1 MKRFVLALVLTVFL
15 AWCWKI
21 NQELQNEWDAKRDR
35 RESWFDDVISEI
47 NNAIETDDYL
57 DYDEFASIHKKSM
70 DMFSEM
76 GDLLD
81 KSEHENVDLS
91 WYERIDK
98 KSEVILDFLD
108 LQWRLLEVMQEISD
122 SRKEHLQIDEDI
134 DNWLPYKELE
144 DKRVNTLVWGMK
156 VDIDLMDLEPLI
168 EWKIDDYANTEYED
182 WFNYLYDVGA
192 VASDI
197 LKEYNDEYDL
207 IYDKL
212 EKTYSSDPEWN
223 TGRYGKDNLKN
234 PEVVEEVLN
243 RLEENDE

>member
-1 MKRFVLALVLTVFL
+1 
-15 AWCWKI
+15 
-21 NQELQNEWDAKRDR
+21 
-35 RESWFDDVISEI
+35 
-47 NNAIETDDYL
+47 
-57 DYDEFASIHKKSM
+57 M